1 VTALPTVGLTGK
13 IDSFRQFYLKS
24 DITQARIGILLFAIP
39 VTALIFNDYLFA
51 GSSLE
56 FYGLASLRFG
66 LLAIIFFEFFYLRK
80 ISDYRYYDKVVSAAT
95 FAIIVG
101 GGIINATRPQNFVVQ
116 TIITDIAIF
125 MLYLVIPLR
134 LRNQFALA
142 SFASIG
148 ECVIVFLFLKP
159 TDLPSTFTILLSLV
173 FSNIIAFAISWKIQ
187 LNRQQSYQDLVASKQ
202 NHAALKEHA
211 DKLQNIVLD
220 SERLAIV
227 GATANMVGHDM
238 RSPLMTINCQL
249 YLAKKNLSEIPEN
262 ETIVKLEKNLELI
275 SDEVQYL
282 SDLVSDIQD
291 FSKVLIPKLEDIRI
305 VTFISPLVI
314 KLKIPEQVAVQII
327 IEPTSLVFAT
337 DASFLRRILTNLIN
351 NAVQAMPKGGQL
363 TVKAYCDISGSL
375 NVAVEDSGQGI
386 PEEAR
391 TKIFAPLFTTKQEGH
406 GFGLAS
412 VKRMTEALGGTI
424 VVESQINKGSKFTVK
439 IPSKKVT

>member
-1 VTALPTVGLTGK
+1 MTALPTVGLTGK

-148 ECVIVFLFLKP
+148 ECVIIFLFLKP
-159 TDLPSTFTILLSLV
+159 SFRADLFYPQQITGFFLCFQV
-173 FSNIIAFAISWKIQ
+173 FSIYEIA
-187 LNRQQSYQDLVASKQ
+187 YQ
-202 NHAALKEHA
+202 
-211 DKLQNIVLD
+211 
-220 SERLAIV
+220 
-227 GATANMVGHDM
+227 
-238 RSPLMTINCQL
+238 
-249 YLAKKNLSEIPEN
+249 
-262 ETIVKLEKNLELI
+262 
-275 SDEVQYL
+275 
-282 SDLVSDIQD
+282 
-291 FSKVLIPKLEDIRI
+291 
-305 VTFISPLVI
+305 
-314 KLKIPEQVAVQII
+314 
-327 IEPTSLVFAT
+327 
-337 DASFLRRILTNLIN
+337 
-351 NAVQAMPKGGQL
+351 MP
-363 TVKAYCDISGSL
+363 A
-375 NVAVEDSGQGI
+375 
-386 PEEAR
+386 
-391 TKIFAPLFTTKQEGH
+391 
-406 GFGLAS
+406 
-412 VKRMTEALGGTI
+412 
-424 VVESQINKGSKFTVK
+424 
-439 IPSKKVT
+439 